1 MEVINGI
8 FNLCGTPTKNNW
20 PDAKFLPGYKTLQ
33 PKFSRRVLIET
44 FTKVIPSLALDLFD
58 KMLCLTPK
66 KRITAKDAL
75 ASNWMQVMKEKK
87 SIGPLKL
94 PVERDCHEM
103 NAKLRRKKIA
113 EAKELLKKQAVK

>member
-1 MEVINGI
+1 M
-8 FNLCGTPTKNNW
+8 
-20 PDAKFLPGYKTLQ
+20 KFLPGYKTLQ
-33 PKFSRRVLIET
+33 PKFCRRVLVET

-58 KMLCLTPK
+58 KMLCLDPE

-75 ASNWMQVMKEKK
+75 TSNWMQVMKEKK

-103 NAKLRRKKIA
+103 NAKLRRKKHA
-113 EAKELLKKQAVK
+113 EVKELLKKQAGK